1 MTAPATP
8 QAAPATDLPAPAAD
22 VAAPAVPQAVTDLAA
37 PAVPQA
43 VTDLAVPAAPRTAPV
58 TDLAVPAAPQ
68 AAPATDLPAPA
79 APQAAP
85 AQPAAVPRFAA
96 PAHSEQ
102 STGRGTAV
110 AVRRAGTGH
119 LTEARLLFP
128 LTPASGAHQSRV
140 EVMAEAL
147 RDALTEAA
155 ADLAT
160 VRVEARS
167 DRAVI
172 AVRTFADDFAAT
184 RARIRDCLDASRP
197 HEARRVREAAG
208 RVARRLAAAEAAP
221 AFLARSGFLAAAYG
235 PHPYGRAASAA
246 ETAGVDP
253 AHTTALLHGTGAARR
268 RSIVVGP
275 GPAQE
280 LLAQAA
286 ALLPRTTTAP
296 HDAPDGPFQP
306 PAPAPG
312 PRRTVLHPAT
322 PQTLLRLGALVPG
335 RGHDDYPA
343 LQLAAL
349 MLGGYYASRLT
360 LVLREREGLAY
371 APRAVLDPLGAHA
384 VLTVEADV
392 RHDGAARALTLIAQE
407 TQRLA
412 DGAFTAREL
421 RNAQNYAV
429 GSMAMACSSRSGLAS
444 TYAAVLASGLP
455 ASWPAGYE
463 DRLRALTAHDVARAA
478 ATHLATPALTGVVV
492 APAPMPG
499 LPPTAP
505 HGT

>member
-1 MTAPATP
+1 MTAP
-8 QAAPATDLPAPAAD
+8 
-22 VAAPAVPQAVTDLAA
+22 
-37 PAVPQA
+37 
-43 VTDLAVPAAPRTAPV
+43 TAP
-58 TDLAVPAAPQ
+58 TAPQ
-68 AAPATDLPAPA
+68 AAPPT

-85 AQPAAVPRFAA
+85 TAPEAASTAPRAAAAQPAAVPHFSA

-102 STGRGTAV
+102 TTGRGTAV
-110 AVRRAGTGH
+110 AVQRAGTGQ

-128 LTPASGAHQSRV
+128 LTPTPGAHPSRV

-147 RDALTEAA
+147 RDALTEAT

-160 VRVEARS
+160 LRVEARS

-184 RARIRDCLDASRP
+184 RARIRDCLDTGRP
-197 HEARRVREAAG
+197 HQGDRVRAAAD
-208 RVARRLAAAEAAP
+208 RVARRLTAAETVP

-235 PHPYGRAASAA
+235 PHPYGRTASAA
-246 ETAGVDP
+246 EAAGVDGT
-253 AHTTALLHGTGAARR
+253 HTAALLHSAPAPRR
-268 RSIVVGP
+268 HSVVVGP
-275 GPAQE
+275 DPAGQ
-280 LLAQAA
+280 LLEQAA

-296 HDAPDGPFQP
+296 HHEPDGGAPPP

-312 PRRTVLHPAT
+312 PPRTLLHPAT
-322 PQTLLRLGALVPG
+322 PQTLLRLGGLVPG

-407 TQRLA
+407 TSRLA
-412 DGAFTAREL
+412 DGAFSAREL

-444 TYAAVLASGLP
+444 TYAAVLAGGLP

-463 DRLRALTAHDVARAA
+463 DRLRALTAADVARAA
-478 ATHLATPALTGVVV
+478 ATHLAAPALTGVVV
-492 APAPMPG
+492 APARLPG
-499 LPPTAP
+499 LPPTTP
-505 HGT
+505 EDT

>member
-1 MTAPATP
+1 MTAPTAPRTTP
-8 QAAPATDLPAPAAD
+8 AAPQTAQAAPTRSQAAPTAPRTTPAAPQVAPTGSQAAPTAPHVTPAAPAPAA
-22 VAAPAVPQAVTDLAA
+22 
-37 PAVPQA
+37 
-43 VTDLAVPAAPRTAPV
+43 
-58 TDLAVPAAPQ
+58 
-68 AAPATDLPAPA
+68 
-79 APQAAP
+79 
-85 AQPAAVPRFAA
+85 AAVSRFRA

-102 STGRGTAV
+102 VTGRGTAV
-110 AVRRAGTGH
+110 AVQRAGTGQ
-119 LTEARLLFP
+119 LAEARLLFP
-128 LTPASGAHQSRV
+128 LAPEPGAHQSRV

-160 VRVEARS
+160 VRVEARG
-167 DRAVI
+167 DRAVV
-172 AVRTFADDFAAT
+172 AVRTFADDVAAT
-184 RARIRDCLDASRP
+184 RARIRDCLDTGRP
-197 HEARRVREAAG
+197 HQARRVREAAG
-208 RVARRLAAAEAAP
+208 RVARRLAAAEAVP
-221 AFLARSGFLAAAYG
+221 AYLARSHFLAAVFG
-235 PHPYGRAASAA
+235 PHPYGRAATAA
-246 ETAGVDP
+246 DAAGVDG
-253 AHTTALLHGTGAARR
+253 AQTAALLHSTPAARR
-268 RSIVVGP
+268 HSVLVGP
-275 GPAQE
+275 DPAGE

-296 HDAPDGPFQP
+296 HDQADAPRP

-371 APRAVLDPLGAHA
+371 APRAVLDPLGGDA

-392 RHDGAARALTLIAQE
+392 RHDGAARALTLIAEE
-407 TQRLA
+407 TRRLA
-412 DGAFTAREL
+412 DGAFSAQEL

-444 TYAAVLASGLP
+444 TYAAVLASALP
-455 ASWPAGYE
+455 ASWPARYE
-463 DRLRALTAHDVARAA
+463 DKLRALTAADVARAA
-478 ATHLATPALTGVVV
+478 AAHLAAPALTGAVV
-492 APAPMPG
+492 APAALEG

-505 HGT
+505 QAT

>member
-1 MTAPATP
+1 MTAPAAPRITPAEP
-8 QAAPATDLPAPAAD
+8 QAA
-22 VAAPAVPQAVTDLAA
+22 LAE
-37 PAVPQA
+37 
-43 VTDLAVPAAPRTAPV
+43 
-58 TDLAVPAAPQ
+58 
-68 AAPATDLPAPA
+68 
-79 APQAAP
+79 
-85 AQPAAVPRFAA
+85 PAAVPRFSA
-96 PAHSEQ
+96 PAHSERI
-102 STGRGTAV
+102 TDRGTAV
-110 AVRRAGTGH
+110 AVRRAGTGR

-128 LTPASGAHQSRV
+128 LTPVSGPHQSRV
-140 EVMAEAL
+140 EVSAEAL

-160 VRVEARS
+160 VRVEARG

-172 AVRTFADDFAAT
+172 AVRTFAEDFAAT
-184 RARIRDCLDASRP
+184 RDRIRDCLDAGRP
-197 HEARRVREAAG
+197 HEARRVRAAAD
-208 RVARRLAAAEAAP
+208 RVARRLAAAETVP

-235 PHPYGRAASAA
+235 PHPYGRAATAA
-246 ETAGVDP
+246 DAADVDG
-253 AHTTALLHGTGAARR
+253 AHTAALLHSAPAPRR
-268 RSIVVGP
+268 RSVVVGP
-275 GPAQE
+275 DPAEE
-280 LLAQAA
+280 LLAQAV
-286 ALLPRTTTAP
+286 ALLPRTTVAA
-296 HDAPDGPFQP
+296 HGGAVDALP
-306 PAPAPG
+306 PAPEPG
-312 PRRTVLHPAT
+312 LLRTVLHPAT
-322 PQTLLRLGALVPG
+322 PQTLLRLGGLVPG

-371 APRAVLDPLGAHA
+371 APRAVLDPLGPHA

-392 RHDGAARALTLIAQE
+392 RHDGAARALTLVAQE

-412 DGAFTAREL
+412 DGAFTAQEL

-463 DRLRALTAHDVARAA
+463 DRLRALTAADVARAA
-478 ATHLATPALTGVVV
+478 ATHLAAPALTGVVV
-492 APAPMPG
+492 APARLPG

-505 HGT
+505 DGT

>member
-1 MTAPATP
+1 MTAPAVP
-8 QAAPATDLPAPAAD
+8 RPAPAE
-22 VAAPAVPQAVTDLAA
+22 
-37 PAVPQA
+37 
-43 VTDLAVPAAPRTAPV
+43 
-58 TDLAVPAAPQ
+58 
-68 AAPATDLPAPA
+68 PAPA
-79 APQAAP
+79 PAEPAP
-85 AQPAAVPRFAA
+85 APGFIA

-102 STGRGTAV
+102 TTGRGTAV
-110 AVRRAGTGH
+110 AVRRAGTGE

-128 LTPASGAHQSRV
+128 LTPAPGPHQTRV
-140 EVMAEAL
+140 EVTAEAL

-184 RARIRDCLDASRP
+184 RARIRDCLDAGRP
-197 HEARRVREAAG
+197 HEPRRVREAAD
-208 RVARRLAAAEAAP
+208 RVARRLAAAEPAP
-221 AFLARSGFLAAAYG
+221 ALLARTGFLAAAYG
-235 PHPYGRAASAA
+235 PHPYGQAATAA
-246 ETAGVDP
+246 HAAGVEGP
-253 AHTTALLHGTGAARR
+253 HTATLLHSAGPARR
-268 RSIVVGP
+268 RSVVVGP
-275 GPAQE
+275 NPVEE
-280 LLAQAA
+280 LLAQAT
-286 ALLPRTTTAP
+286 ALLPRASGAP
-296 HDAPDGPFQP
+296 RDEADP
-306 PAPAPG
+306 PAGDAARPPEPAPR
-312 PRRTVLHPAT
+312 PRRTLLHPAT
-322 PQTLLRLGALVPG
+322 PQTLLRLGGLVPG

-371 APRAVLDPLGAHA
+371 APRAVLDPLGTRA

-407 TQRLA
+407 AERLA
-412 DGAFTAREL
+412 AGAFTAQEL
-421 RNAQNYAV
+421 HNAQNYAV

-463 DRLRALTAHDVARAA
+463 DRLRALTAADVARAA
-478 ATHLATPALTGVVV
+478 ATHLAPGLTGVVV
-492 APAPMPG
+492 APAWLPG

-505 HGT
+505 DRGDRPS

>member
-1 MTAPATP
+1 MTAPTAP
-8 QAAPATDLPAPAAD
+8 QTMSPTAPASGSPSGPPS
-22 VAAPAVPQAVTDLAA
+22 V
-37 PAVPQA
+37 
-43 VTDLAVPAAPRTAPV
+43 
-58 TDLAVPAAPQ
+58 
-68 AAPATDLPAPA
+68 
-79 APQAAP
+79 
-85 AQPAAVPRFAA
+85 PAAVPRFCA

-110 AVRRAGTGH
+110 AIQRAGTGQ

-128 LTPASGAHQSRV
+128 LTPAPGAHQSRV

-160 VRVEARS
+160 VRVEARG
-167 DRAVI
+167 DRAVV

-184 RARIRDCLDASRP
+184 RARIRDCLDEGRP
-197 HEARRVREAAG
+197 HEAARVREAAG
-208 RVARRLAAAEAAP
+208 RVARRLAAAETAP

-246 ETAGVDP
+246 GADAVDATGTA
-253 AHTTALLHGTGAARR
+253 ALLHSTPAARR
-268 RSIVVGP
+268 RSVVVGP
-275 GPAQE
+275 GPAGE

-286 ALLPRTTTAP
+286 ALLPRTTTPAAAP
-296 HDAPDGPFQP
+296 TAGVSAPV
-306 PAPAPG
+306 PG
-312 PRRTVLHPAT
+312 PRRTLLHPAT
-322 PQTLLRLGALVPG
+322 PQTLLRLGGLVPG
-335 RGHDDYPA
+335 RGHADYPA

-407 TQRLA
+407 TRRLA
-412 DGAFTAREL
+412 DGGFSAQEL

-444 TYAAVLASGLP
+444 TYAAVLAGGLP
-455 ASWPAGYE
+455 ASWPARYE
-463 DRLRALTAHDVARAA
+463 DRLRALSAKDVARAA
-478 ATHLATPALTGVVV
+478 ATHLAAPALTGVVV
-492 APAPMPG
+492 APALIPG
-499 LPPTAP
+499 LPPAAP
-505 HGT
+505 GGA

>member
-1 MTAPATP
+1 MTAPTAP
-8 QAAPATDLPAPAAD
+8 QTMPPTAPAPGPPSVPAAAPADAS
-22 VAAPAVPQAVTDLAA
+22 V
-37 PAVPQA
+37 
-43 VTDLAVPAAPRTAPV
+43 
-58 TDLAVPAAPQ
+58 
-68 AAPATDLPAPA
+68 
-79 APQAAP
+79 
-85 AQPAAVPRFAA
+85 PAAVPRFCA

-110 AVRRAGTGH
+110 AVQRAGTGQ

-128 LTPASGAHQSRV
+128 LTPAPGAHQSRV

-160 VRVEARS
+160 VRVEARG
-167 DRAVI
+167 DRAVV

-184 RARIRDCLDASRP
+184 RARIRDCLDEGRP
-197 HEARRVREAAG
+197 HEAARVREAAG

-235 PHPYGRAASAA
+235 PHPYGRAASAT
-246 ETAGVDP
+246 TANAVD
-253 AHTTALLHGTGAARR
+253 AADTAALLHGTPAARR
-268 RSIVVGP
+268 RSVVVGP
-275 GPAQE
+275 GPAGE
-280 LLAQAA
+280 LLAQAT
-286 ALLPRTTTAP
+286 ALLPRTTT
-296 HDAPDGPFQP
+296 
-306 PAPAPG
+306 PAPTAGVSAPVPG
-312 PRRTVLHPAT
+312 PRRTLLHPAT
-322 PQTLLRLGALVPG
+322 PQTLLRLGGLVPG
-335 RGHDDYPA
+335 RGHADYPA

-407 TQRLA
+407 TRRLA
-412 DGAFTAREL
+412 DGGFSVQEL

-444 TYAAVLASGLP
+444 TYAAVLAGGLP
-455 ASWPAGYE
+455 ASWPARYE
-463 DRLRALTAHDVARAA
+463 ERLRALSAKDVARAA
-478 ATHLATPALTGVVV
+478 AAHLAAPALTGVVV
-492 APAPMPG
+492 APALIPG
-499 LPPTAP
+499 LPPAAP
-505 HGT
+505 GGA